1 MIFKVLILLIF
12 CKDMELYEVL
22 SMPFK
27 LVNFNLFHDPLQ
39 IKAKFKTCDII
50 GETTK
55 EEIFILSK
63 MYFDQ
68 LILEYKNYIIED
80 QPTQESSYKLS
91 VGIIEDD
98 ELKYKHIYSCFYNNV
113 RDRISWENKYNDN
126 FSIEG
131 NFFLCID
138 VNVMVIPDY
147 DSNDDEYED
156 YYEDIKPTRKTIL
169 EKECVICFENKS
181 NILYLDC
188 FHVCVCNVCDYK
200 GKFKKCPLCRTK
212 IKNQKIR
219 LT

>member
-1 MIFKVLILLIF
+1 
-12 CKDMELYEVL
+12 MELYEVL

-138 VNVMVIPDY
+138 VNAMVIPDY

>member
-1 MIFKVLILLIF
+1 MIFNVLILLIF

-27 LVNFNLFHDPLQ
+27 LTKFNLFNDPLQ
-39 IKAKFKTCDII
+39 IKAKFKTEDIF

-63 MYFDQ
+63 MYLDQ
-68 LILEYKNYIIED
+68 IILQYKNYIIED
-80 QPTQESSYKLS
+80 QPTSESSYRLS

-98 ELKYKHIYSCFYNNV
+98 EIKNKHIYSCFYNNV

-131 NFFLCID
+131 IFFVCID
-138 VNVMVIPDY
+138 VNAMVIPDY
-147 DSNDDEYED
+147 SSNDDED
-156 YYEDIKPTRKTIL
+156 EDIKPARKTIL
-169 EKECVICFENKS
+169 EQECVICFENKS
-181 NILYLDC
+181 NMLYLDC
-188 FHVCVCNVCDYK
+188 FHVCVCNVCDSK
-200 GKFKKCPLCRTK
+200 GKFNKCPLCRTK

>member
-1 MIFKVLILLIF
+1 
-12 CKDMELYEVL
+12 MELYEVL

-27 LVNFNLFHDPLQ
+27 LVKFDLLHDPLQ
-39 IKAKFKTCDII
+39 IKAKFKTDDIF

-68 LILEYKNYIIED
+68 LILQYKNYIIED

-98 ELKYKHIYSCFYNNV
+98 ELNYKHIYSCFYNNV
-113 RDRISWENKYNDN
+113 RDRISWENKYDDN
-126 FSIEG
+126 FNIEG
-131 NFFLCID
+131 SFFLCID
-138 VNVMVIPDY
+138 VNAWVIPDY
-147 DSNDDEYED
+147 DSNYDCYDD
-156 YYEDIKPTRKTIL
+156 YYEDIKPTKKTIL
-169 EKECVICFENKS
+169 EPECTVCYENKS
-181 NILYLDC
+181 NMLYLDC
-188 FHVCVCNVCDYK
+188 FHVCVCNVCDSK

>member
-1 MIFKVLILLIF
+1 
-12 CKDMELYEVL
+12 MELYEVL

-27 LVNFNLFHDPLQ
+27 LVKFNLFHDPLQ
-39 IKAKFKTCDII
+39 IKAKFKTDDII

-63 MYFDQ
+63 MYLDQ
-68 LILEYKNYIIED
+68 LILQYKNYIIED
-80 QPTQESSYKLS
+80 QPTSESSYRLS
-91 VGIIEDD
+91 AVIIEND
-98 ELKYKHIYSCFYNNV
+98 EIKYKHIYSCFYNNV

-126 FSIEG
+126 FDIEG

-138 VNVMVIPDY
+138 VNAMVIPDY
-147 DSNDDEYED
+147 DSDDDYDEVED
-156 YYEDIKPTRKTIL
+156 NKPARKTIL
-169 EKECVICFENKS
+169 EQECVICFENKS

-188 FHVCVCNVCDYK
+188 LHVCVCNVCDSK
-200 GKFKKCPLCRTK
+200 GKFNKCPLCRTK

>member
-1 MIFKVLILLIF
+1 
-12 CKDMELYEVL
+12 MELDEVL

-27 LVNFNLFHDPLQ
+27 LVRFILFHDPLEV
-39 IKAKFKTCDII
+39 KAEFKTCDII
-50 GETTK
+50 GKTTK

-63 MYFDQ
+63 MYFDHI
-68 LILEYKNYIIED
+68 ILQYKNYIIEG
-80 QPTQESSYKLS
+80 QTTQESTYKLS
-91 VGIIEDD
+91 VGIIKDD
-98 ELKYKHIYSCFYNNV
+98 KIKYKHIYSCFYNNV

-131 NFFLCID
+131 NFFLCIN
-138 VNVMVIPDY
+138 VNTYVIPDY
-147 DSNDDEYED
+147 SSNEEDEVEV
-156 YYEDIKPTRKTIL
+156 EDIRPVRKTIL

-181 NILYLDC
+181 NMLYLDC
-188 FHVCVCNVCDYK
+188 FHVCVCNVCDSK

>member
-27 LVNFNLFHDPLQ
+27 LTKFYLFHDPLQ
-39 IKAKFKTCDII
+39 IKAKFKTNNIF

-63 MYFDQ
+63 MYLDHI
-68 LILEYKNYIIED
+68 ILQYKNYIIED
-80 QPTQESSYKLS
+80 QQTSESSYRLS
-91 VGIIEDD
+91 VGIIEND

-113 RDRISWENKYNDN
+113 RDRISWENKYDDN

-131 NFFLCID
+131 SFFVCID
-138 VNVMVIPDY
+138 VDAIVIPDY
-147 DSNDDEYED
+147 DSDDEVED
-156 YYEDIKPTRKTIL
+156 EVEDIKPTRKTML
-169 EKECVICFENKS
+169 EPECIICYENKS

-188 FHVCVCNVCDYK
+188 LHVCVCDVCDSK

-212 IKNQKIR
+212 IKNQKIK

>member
-1 MIFKVLILLIF
+1 
-12 CKDMELYEVL
+12 MELDEVL

-27 LVNFNLFHDPLQ
+27 LVKFDLLHDPLQ
-39 IKAKFKTCDII
+39 IKAKFKTKDIF

-63 MYFDQ
+63 MYFDHI
-68 LILEYKNYIIED
+68 ILQYKNYIIEG
-80 QPTQESSYKLS
+80 QTTQESSYKLS

-98 ELKYKHIYSCFYNNV
+98 ELKYKHIYSCSYNNV

-138 VNVMVIPDY
+138 VNAWVIPDY
-147 DSNDDEYED
+147 DSNDEVEDEDED
-156 YYEDIKPTRKTIL
+156 DKPARKTIL
-169 EKECVICFENKS
+169 EQECVICFENKS

-188 FHVCVCNVCDYK
+188 LHVCVCNVCDSK
-200 GKFKKCPLCRTK
+200 GKFNKCPLCRTK

>member
-1 MIFKVLILLIF
+1 M
-12 CKDMELYEVL
+12 DLYEVL

-27 LVNFNLFHDPLQ
+27 LTKFNLFHDPLQ
-39 IKAKFKTCDII
+39 IKVKFKTDDIF

-63 MYFDQ
+63 MYLDQ
-68 LILEYKNYIIED
+68 IILQYKNYIIED
-80 QPTQESSYKLS
+80 QPTSESSYRLS

-98 ELKYKHIYSCFYNNV
+98 ELKFKHIYSCFYNNI

-126 FSIEG
+126 FDIEG
-131 NFFLCID
+131 SFFVCID
-138 VNVMVIPDY
+138 VNAMVIPDY
-147 DSNDDEYED
+147 DSNDDDEVED
-156 YYEDIKPTRKTIL
+156 NKPARKTIL
-169 EKECVICFENKS
+169 EQECVICFENKS

-188 FHVCVCNVCDYK
+188 LHVCVCNVCDSK
-200 GKFKKCPLCRTK
+200 GRFNKCPLCRTK

>member
-1 MIFKVLILLIF
+1 
-12 CKDMELYEVL
+12 MELDEVL

-27 LVNFNLFHDPLQ
+27 LVRFNLFHDPLQ
-39 IKAKFKTCDII
+39 VKAKFKTNDIF

-63 MYFDQ
+63 MYLDHI
-68 LILEYKNYIIED
+68 ILQYKNYIIEG
-80 QPTQESSYKLS
+80 QPTSESSYRLS

-126 FSIEG
+126 FDIEG
-131 NFFLCID
+131 SFFVCID

-147 DSNDDEYED
+147 DSDDDYND
-156 YYEDIKPTRKTIL
+156 YYEDIKPTRKTML
-169 EKECVICFENKS
+169 EPECIICYENKS

-188 FHVCVCNVCDYK
+188 LHVCVCDVCDSK
-200 GKFKKCPLCRTK
+200 GKFKKCSLCRTK

>member
-1 MIFKVLILLIF
+1 
-12 CKDMELYEVL
+12 MELYEVL

-27 LVNFNLFHDPLQ
+27 LVKFDLLHDPLQ
-39 IKAKFKTCDII
+39 IKAKFKTDDIF

-68 LILEYKNYIIED
+68 LILQYKNYIIED

-98 ELKYKHIYSCFYNNV
+98 ELKYKHIYSCSYNNI
-113 RDRISWENKYNDN
+113 RDRISWENKYDDN
-126 FSIEG
+126 FNIEG
-131 NFFLCID
+131 SFFLCID
-138 VNVMVIPDY
+138 VNAWVIPDY
-147 DSNDDEYED
+147 DSNDDCYDD
-156 YYEDIKPTRKTIL
+156 YYEDIKPTKKTIL
-169 EKECVICFENKS
+169 EPECTVCYENKS
-181 NILYLDC
+181 NMLYLDC
-188 FHVCVCNVCDYK
+188 FHVCVCNVCDSK
-200 GKFKKCPLCRTK
+200 GKFKRCPLCRTK

>member
-27 LVNFNLFHDPLQ
+27 LVRFNLFHDPLE
-39 IKAKFKTCDII
+39 IKAKFKTDNII

-63 MYFDQ
+63 MYLDHI
-68 LILEYKNYIIED
+68 ILQYKNYIIED
-80 QPTQESSYKLS
+80 QQTSESSYRLS
-91 VGIIEDD
+91 VGIIEND

-113 RDRISWENKYNDN
+113 RDRISWENKYDDN
-126 FSIEG
+126 FNIEG
-131 NFFLCID
+131 SFFLCID
-138 VNVMVIPDY
+138 VDAIVIPDY
-147 DSNDDEYED
+147 DSDDEVED
-156 YYEDIKPTRKTIL
+156 EVEDDKPARKTIL
-169 EKECVICFENKS
+169 EQECVICLENKS

-188 FHVCVCNVCDYK
+188 FHVCVCNVCDSK
-200 GKFKKCPLCRTK
+200 GRFNKCPLCRTK
-212 IKNQKIR
+212 IKNQKIK

>member
-1 MIFKVLILLIF
+1 
-12 CKDMELYEVL
+12 MELYEVL

-27 LVNFNLFHDPLQ
+27 LVKFNLFHDPLQ
-39 IKAKFKTCDII
+39 IKAKFKTDDII

-63 MYFDQ
+63 MYLDHI
-68 LILEYKNYIIED
+68 ILQYKNYIIED
-80 QPTQESSYKLS
+80 QPATESSYRLS
-91 VGIIEDD
+91 VGIIEND
-98 ELKYKHIYSCFYNNV
+98 ELKYKHIYSCFYNNI

-126 FSIEG
+126 FNIEG
-131 NFFLCID
+131 SFFVCID
-138 VNVMVIPDY
+138 VNAIVMPDY
-147 DSNDDEYED
+147 DSNDDYDED
-156 YYEDIKPTRKTIL
+156 EDNKPVRKTIL
-169 EKECVICFENKS
+169 EQECVICFENKS

-188 FHVCVCNVCDYK
+188 LHVCVCNVCDSK

>member
-1 MIFKVLILLIF
+1 
-12 CKDMELYEVL
+12 MELYEVL

-27 LVNFNLFHDPLQ
+27 LVKFYSLHDPSQ
-39 IKAKFKTCDII
+39 IRAKFKTNDIF

-63 MYFDQ
+63 MYLDQ
-68 LILEYKNYIIED
+68 LILQYKNYIIED

-98 ELKYKHIYSCFYNNV
+98 EIKYKHIYSCFYNNV
-113 RDRISWENKYNDN
+113 RDRISWENKYDDN
-126 FSIEG
+126 FNIEG
-131 NFFLCID
+131 IFFVCID
-138 VNVMVIPDY
+138 VNAMVIPDY
-147 DSNDDEYED
+147 SSNDDEVED
-156 YYEDIKPTRKTIL
+156 YKPARKTIL
-169 EKECVICFENKS
+169 EQECVICFENKS

-188 FHVCVCNVCDYK
+188 FHVCVCNVCESK
-200 GKFKKCPLCRTK
+200 GKFNKCPLCRTK

>member
-12 CKDMELYEVL
+12 CKDMELDEVL

-27 LVNFNLFHDPLQ
+27 LVRFNLFHDPLQ
-39 IKAKFKTCDII
+39 IKAKFKTNNIF

-63 MYFDQ
+63 MYLDHI
-68 LILEYKNYIIED
+68 ILQYKNYIIED
-80 QPTQESSYKLS
+80 QQTSESSYRLS

-126 FSIEG
+126 FNIEG
-131 NFFLCID
+131 TFFVCID
-138 VNVMVIPDY
+138 VNTMVIPDY
-147 DSNDDEYED
+147 DSNDDDEVED
-156 YYEDIKPTRKTIL
+156 DKPARKTIL
-169 EKECVICFENKS
+169 EQECVICLENKS

-188 FHVCVCNVCDYK
+188 LHVCVCNVCDSK
-200 GKFKKCPLCRTK
+200 GKFNKCPLCRTK

>member
-12 CKDMELYEVL
+12 CKDMELDEVL

-27 LVNFNLFHDPLQ
+27 LVKFNLFHDPLQ
-39 IKAKFKTCDII
+39 VKAKFKTNDIF

-63 MYFDQ
+63 MYLDHI
-68 LILEYKNYIIED
+68 ILQYKNYIIEG
-80 QPTQESSYKLS
+80 QPTSESSYRLS

-126 FSIEG
+126 FDIEG
-131 NFFLCID
+131 SFFVCID
-138 VNVMVIPDY
+138 ANAMVIPDY
-147 DSNDDEYED
+147 DSDDDYYND
-156 YYEDIKPTRKTIL
+156 YYEDIKPTRKTML
-169 EKECVICFENKS
+169 EPECIICYENKS
-181 NILYLDC
+181 NMLYLDC
-188 FHVCVCNVCDYK
+188 FHVCVCNVCDSK